1 MVRKQENPPCD
12 TAEEQYRS
20 PTSVDTVLGNPAVT
34 LTHYV
39 PGKGLENAGKAPTA
53 RDIAGLGDAYYFNL
67 SGDPLGDTC
76 VYAKNFARLVKEG
89 RAPAITYAHIA
100 REAGHSGFALQ
111 YWFFWYFNQFNDLHE
126 GDWEGMQ
133 LTFDADSPEEA
144 LPEDP
149 SEIILFQHAGG
160 ERAGW
165 DDSKVQTDGS
175 RPIVYPAAGS
185 HATFYDSTVYVENG
199 QQGSGLGCDNTSEP
213 LREVRL
219 RPVLLPD
226 QASESGRF
234 KWLGYEGHWGER
246 EKSYNNGP
254 TGPTTK
260 TVWREPFSWMAD
272 QRTTSPRLPGGS
284 IAGPQVTAAFCEAV
298 ADLSSLVN
306 LNAKSRPASIAI
318 LALIAIVVGLFV
330 GVTRWKPVDLERLRA
345 RRSFGQLI
353 RTARQLY
360 GRHPRVL
367 VPVAAV
373 AIVILGGTNLLA
385 DLLAGSSSGNDVA
398 GRSGVNVALVDLL
411 QNFGRPVASAIVAA
425 IVIVYV
431 RDLVESRSAGLRA
444 ALGGVRARFWR
455 VVFAQLL
462 ATVGV
467 LLMAITLV
475 GIPWAIW
482 KLVGWAFVQQ
492 EVLFTDKS
500 LRASFRGSSD
510 LIRGRWWHAV
520 RPIVFFS
527 VLSAVAGPV
536 LTFALIFT
544 PLPLVWINV
553 LGSLIFALLIPY
565 VALGKTLLYFDL
577 QARAKAEPAKPRRS
591 WRPWRPRQ
599 FGRIAPTPA
608 PAAK

>member
-1 MVRKQENPPCD
+1 M
-12 TAEEQYRS
+12 
-20 PTSVDTVLGNPAVT
+20 
-34 LTHYV
+34 
-39 PGKGLENAGKAPTA
+39 
-53 RDIAGLGDAYYFNL
+53 
-67 SGDPLGDTC
+67 
-76 VYAKNFARLVKEG
+76 
-89 RAPAITYAHIA
+89 
-100 REAGHSGFALQ
+100 
-111 YWFFWYFNQFNDLHE
+111 
-126 GDWEGMQ
+126 
-133 LTFDADSPEEA
+133 
-144 LPEDP
+144 
-149 SEIILFQHAGG
+149 
-160 ERAGW
+160 
-165 DDSKVQTDGS
+165 
-175 RPIVYPAAGS
+175 
-185 HATFYDSTVYVENG
+185 
-199 QQGSGLGCDNTSEP
+199 
-213 LREVRL
+213 
-219 RPVLLPD
+219 
-226 QASESGRF
+226 
-234 KWLGYEGHWGER
+234 
-246 EKSYNNGP
+246 
-254 TGPTTK
+254 
-260 TVWREPFSWMAD
+260 
-272 QRTTSPRLPGGS
+272 
-284 IAGPQVTAAFCEAV
+284 
-298 ADLSSLVN
+298 
-306 LNAKSRPASIAI
+306 
-318 LALIAIVVGLFV
+318 
-330 GVTRWKPVDLERLRA
+330 RA

-385 DLLAGSSSGNDVA
+385 DLRAGSSSGNDVA

-510 LIRGRWWHAV
+510 LVRGRWWHAV